1 MNFRKLQVLLL
12 AAIVV
17 TFTACYPDDSEVT
30 NSTGTPKSADAYLDI
45 NAIVG
50 TWKLQSV
57 NQIDEGA
64 VLQKQPEY
72 MQKMVLSDL
81 YSYDVMLN
89 LSKPDSTGK
98 FAPYTLTQNS
108 DAPFYL
114 PSGTGQWRLNLLG
127 TPRINITT
135 ADTALTVYPAPAFR
149 ASDNKLTLK
158 IDRMAGNTKVSSYV
172 YAFTRS
178 N

>member
-1 MNFRKLQVLLL
+1 
-12 AAIVV
+12 
-17 TFTACYPDDSEVT
+17 
-30 NSTGTPKSADAYLDI
+30 
-45 NAIVG
+45 
-50 TWKLQSV
+50 
-57 NQIDEGA
+57 
-64 VLQKQPEY
+64 

-81 YSYDVMLN
+81 YNYDVMLN
-89 LSKPDSTGK
+89 LAKPDSTGK
-98 FAPYTLTQNS
+98 FAPYTVTQNG

-127 TPRINITT
+127 TPRINVTT

-149 ASDNKLTLK
+149 VSDNKLTLK